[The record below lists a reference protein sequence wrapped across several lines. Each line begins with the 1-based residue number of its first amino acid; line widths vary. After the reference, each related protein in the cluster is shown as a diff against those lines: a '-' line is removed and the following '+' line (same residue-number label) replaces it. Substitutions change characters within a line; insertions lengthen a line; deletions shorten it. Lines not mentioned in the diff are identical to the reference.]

1 MNNLNI
7 IQSSLDYIEDNLKT
21 NITAE
26 ELSSIA
32 GFSLFHY
39 YRVFQ
44 SFVGL
49 PVMQYILHRR
59 LVNAIYE
66 ISCGNKMIDVA
77 QMYGFETHAG
87 FFKAFKREYDYS
99 PSEYLKHHKVQ
110 KPYKIVLKQEGDIM
124 ISNKKISEMLVNW
137 NLKDEKIGTFYYES
151 SGVKS
156 ENTWYIGDDYLMK
169 SGANL
174 TRLKLHNDIAMAVQ
188 KAGLETTV
196 PVPSL
201 DGKDYVLEGDTYF
214 CLTTN
219 PKGNCIIAKN
229 LFDEAGKTTAL
240 NMGEVLGQL
249 HKILKKHDKYIIC
262 NDNNLF
268 HTIKGWALP
277 KVMHVMNLPNGFYH
291 DYIDTFCE
299 LYKNLQTHAIHRNPT
314 PSDFI
319 MRDGKPV
326 GFIQF
331 ELSER
336 NIRIFDPCYAATAIL
351 SECFEENSNIKFFD
365 WIDLYQNIIKGYDN
379 VTKLSKTEKQAL
391 PYVIISI
398 QMICVAYFSDTG
410 KYAELAKINKNILEL
425 LVQNKEALMIN

>member
-1 MNNLNI
+1 MNNLDI
-7 IQSSLDYIEDNLKT
+7 IQSSLDYIEENLKT
-21 NITAE
+21 YITAE

-44 SFVGL
+44 SAVGL

-66 ISCGNKMIDVA
+66 ISCGHKMIDVA

-110 KPYKIVLKQEGDIM
+110 KPYKIVLKLEGNIM
-124 ISNKKISEMLVNW
+124 ISSKKIREMLANW

-156 ENTWYIGDDYLMK
+156 ENTWYIGDDYVMK
-169 SGANL
+169 TGTNL
-174 TRLKLHNDIAMAVQ
+174 TRLKLHNDIAKAVQ

-196 PVPSL
+196 PIPSL
-201 DGKDYVLEGDTYF
+201 DGKDYVLDGDTYF
-214 CLTTN
+214 CLTTRPN
-219 PKGNCIIAKN
+219 GDCIIAKN
-229 LFDEAGKTTAL
+229 LFDGAGKTTAL

-249 HKILKKHDKYIIC
+249 HKILDKHDRKIIC

-268 HTIKGWALP
+268 DTIKDWAIP
-277 KVMHVMNLPNGFYH
+277 KIKQVINIPEDFYQ
-291 DYIDTFCE
+291 DYIDMFGE
-299 LYKNLQTHAIHRNPT
+299 LYEDLQTHAIHRNPT

-319 MRDGKPV
+319 IRDGKPV
-326 GFIQF
+326 GFMQF

-351 SECFEENSNIKFFD
+351 SECFEENNNIKFFN
-365 WIDLYQNIIKGYDN
+365 WIDLYKNIIHGYDS
-379 VTKLSKTEKQAL
+379 VTKLSNTEKQAL

-398 QMICVAYFSDTG
+398 QMLCVAYFSDTE
-410 KYAELAKINKNILEL
+410 KYAEVAKINKYILEL
-425 LVQNKEALMIN
+425 LVQNKEAFIVL